1 MQRDHENSNHYEA
14 ELGMDAE
21 PAFII
26 DEERLAKVCESVA
39 RNNNELARSVGQPER
54 LTASELMDLYYAQGG
69 RCALTGCPLE
79 YHESLKH
86 YRRIQLDHI
95 VERKARRVVA
105 NAIAGNSPTE
115 YGKIACISNV
125 QWVCRFANWIKE
137 YIRSAGLDYADT
149 VRAMAQHA
157 DEGFLLRSGAAH
169 LGAKGKREFREKV
182 VREMLGANRYVTAVE
197 VLNALRGTPGE
208 SCYQRVIMTMKQCGW
223 DSSHEIAYMDQRRA
237 VIASVIAKHG
247 VSWSTV
253 KDLAKVVNAGFV
265 DAGMKPLTSCD
276 WIKNE
281 AMAINAGV
289 TFARTR
295 KRNLCQGDKRAFV
308 EWLRKSGEA
317 GHSVE
322 ECVDFFESR
331 GIKQDA
337 ISEAIASVV
346 HSGAVYEASDEGRL
360 IAALTRDEAA
370 ATIGVS
376 PNRLKKWGTRNWD
389 ALSGP
394 AFTKASDRGR
404 TYYRHED
411 IRAFSES
418 RNRHALDLSV
428 AGRRES
434 CVAGGSLGGR
444 PQK

>member
-1 MQRDHENSNHYEA
+1 
-14 ELGMDAE
+14 MDAQ
-21 PAFII
+21 PAFVI
-26 DEERLAKVCESVA
+26 DEERLAKLCDSVA

-54 LTASELMDLYYAQGG
+54 LTGSELMDLYYAQGG

-95 VERKARRVVA
+95 VERKARCVVA
-105 NAIAGNSPTE
+105 NAIAGDGPTE

-125 QWVCRFANWIKE
+125 QWVCRFANWMKE
-137 YIRSAGLDYADT
+137 YIRCAGLDYAET

-157 DEGFLLRSGAAH
+157 DDGFLLRSNAAY
-169 LGAKGKREFREKV
+169 LGAKGKREFREKA
-182 VREMLGANRYVTAVE
+182 VREMLAANKYVTAVE
-197 VLNALRGTPGE
+197 VLNSLRGTPGE

-237 VIASVIAKHG
+237 VIASVIAEHG
-247 VSWSTV
+247 LSWNTV

-265 DAGMKPLTSCD
+265 DAGMKPLTSFD

-281 AMAINAGV
+281 SMALNAGV

-295 KRNLCQGDKRAFV
+295 KRRNCCQGDKRAFH
-308 EWLRKSGEA
+308 EWLRESGET
-317 GHSVE
+317 GRSIE
-322 ECVDFFESR
+322 ECVNFFESR
-331 GIKQDA
+331 AIKPDA
-337 ISEAIASVV
+337 ASEALDLIIQ
-346 HSGAVYEASDEGRL
+346 SGAVYEASDGGRL
-360 IAALTRDEAA
+360 VAALTRDEAA

-376 PNRLKKWGTRNWD
+376 PNRLKKWGTCNWD

-394 AFTKASDRGR
+394 AFTKASDKGK

-411 IRAFSES
+411 IRAFTES

-428 AGRRES
+428 AGRREA

-444 PQK
+444 PQR